1 MSITVEIRYV
11 SPRNTTEAYEFIIEQ
26 ISVIEKLMASVKE
39 WQGLMDQINT
49 QQLCKAIA
57 QISMLANDKNVKGF
71 ILQLE
76 PTQIEEVICRIV
88 KIYAKVVYSF
98 HPSCSFC
105 ATLYLAI
112 LKIVELIPKDRLI
125 SCVNILDQDKNLKL
139 KFKIQV
145 GRKLIPI
152 DYFIL
157 RKLKEMVN

>member
-1 MSITVEIRYV
+1 MCITVEIRYV
-11 SPRNTTEAYEFIIEQ
+11 SPRNTTEAYEFIIGQ
-26 ISVIEKLMASVKE
+26 ILVIEKLMTSIKE
-39 WQGLMDQINT
+39 WQGLIDQINT
-49 QQLCKAIA
+49 RQLCEAVA
-57 QISMLANDKNVKGF
+57 QISMFAEDKNVKRL

-76 PTQIEEVICRIV
+76 PTQIEEIICRIV
-88 KIYAKVVYSF
+88 KIYTKVVYSF

-139 KFKIQV
+139 KFKIRV

-157 RKLKEMVN
+157 SKLKEMVN